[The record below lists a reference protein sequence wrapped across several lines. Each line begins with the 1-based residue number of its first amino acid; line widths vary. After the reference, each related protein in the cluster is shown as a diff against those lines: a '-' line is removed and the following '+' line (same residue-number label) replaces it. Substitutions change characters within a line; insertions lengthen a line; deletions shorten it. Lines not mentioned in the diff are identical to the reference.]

1 MCEIRAITGTHTHR
15 LSYTNTMN
23 NLLSA
28 KKGGVIQRFVILCQV
43 VKQRHKI
50 RILFFLT
57 LSLFGASFLMYR
69 EWQKRLFERSPAFE
83 KILLT
88 KLNDSMGGENWKRR
102 EGHHNSY
109 EYTKIEW
116 SAVEDHC
123 NWYGIKCNDSGHVE
137 KILLFGFGLSGM
149 IFWSYPCFYINY
161 LTNLLNYV

>member
-1 MCEIRAITGTHTHR
+1 
-15 LSYTNTMN
+15 MN

-28 KKGGVIQRFVILCQV
+28 KKGGVIQRFVVLCQV
-43 VKQRHKI
+43 MKQRHKI

-83 KILLT
+83 KIILK
-88 KLNDSMGGENWKRR
+88 KLNDSMGGDNWKRR
-102 EGHHNSY
+102 EA
-109 EYTKIEW
+109 KIEW

-137 KILLFGFGLSGM
+137 KIFLFGVGLSGM
-149 IFWSYPCFYINY
+149 VFWSYPCFYNNY
-161 LTNLLNYV
+161 FTKLFNYV